1 MKKIASILI
10 FIVLCILIVSACA
23 QQQPT
28 QSGPATS
35 AVKPDGTVTS
45 SVPTVEMTPL
55 PPAGTPG
62 ETTAAG
68 QKIVTL
74 DDQGQTISL
83 MVGESFL
90 LNLGDAYA
98 WEVNISDQNVLSRAK
113 NITVIHG
120 AQGVYDANQAGAVTL
135 SASGDPQCRQSQP
148 PCALPSVQFTIKVVV
163 N

>member
-10 FIVLCILIVSACA
+10 LFVLCILIVSACA
-23 QQQPT
+23 PQRST
-28 QSGPATS
+28 QSGPATP
-35 AVKPDGTVTS
+35 AVKPDSTVTS
-45 SVPTVEMTPL
+45 SVATVEMTPL
-55 PPAGTPG
+55 PPTGTPG
-62 ETTAAG
+62 ETAAAG

-74 DDQGQTISL
+74 DDQGQTINL

-113 NITVIHG
+113 NITVVRG
-120 AQGVYDANQAGAVTL
+120 AQGVYDANQAGTVTL
-135 SASGDPQCRQSQP
+135 SASGDPLCRQSQP
-148 PCALPSVQFTIKVVV
+148 PCALPSVLFMITVVV